1 MHMLRRDS
9 MLESHV
15 MKRTWL
21 RTLSITG
28 CLFAFSLPAHA
39 VCTGAATPAALDEFK
54 KDPGGWIVANGA
66 SKDLGIRALAVAATA
81 VNVNDP
87 DYGKGLGTML
97 GQASSDQGRAIG
109 TAISGLERSCSDP
122 KDPADI
128 ADKRYIS
135 LNILPNLLS
144 NLSANV
150 AYGEGSGP
158 ETTSTGGPGGGGGAG
173 TGPVDS
179 QLPTGGSNGG
189 AVNDASTST
198 ATEGDPI
205 SVLSVGGVGST
216 FLGETTDATVS
227 TVAGGTGSGP
237 VSRNSADQ

>member
-1 MHMLRRDS
+1 MKSACPDRV
-9 MLESHV
+9 LERNL
-15 MKRTWL
+15 MNRTWL
-21 RTLSITG
+21 RTMSITG
-28 CLFAFSLPAHA
+28 CLFALSLPAHA
-39 VCTGAATPAALDEFK
+39 ICSGAATPEALDDFK
-54 KDPGGWIVANGA
+54 KYPGGWIAVNGT
-66 SKDLGIRALAVAATA
+66 SSDLGIRALALAATA

-87 DYGKGLGTML
+87 DYGKGLGVML
-97 GQASSDQGRAIG
+97 GQASSDQGRTIG

-158 ETTSTGGPGGGGGAG
+158 ETTSTGAPGGGGAG

-179 QLPTGGSNGG
+179 ELPTGGSNGG
-189 AVNDASTST
+189 SVNDASTST
-198 ATEGDPI
+198 PTTGDPI
-205 SVLSVGGVGST
+205 SVLSAGAVGST
-216 FLGETTDATVS
+216 FLGETTAATVS
-227 TVAGGTGSGP
+227 TLAEGTGSGP
-237 VSRNSADQ
+237 ASRNSTDQ

>member
-1 MHMLRRDS
+1 
-9 MLESHV
+9 

-21 RTLSITG
+21 QTLSITG
-28 CLFAFSLPAHA
+28 CVCAFSLPAHA
-39 VCTGAATPAALDEFK
+39 ICTGAATPAALEAFE
-54 KDPGGWIVANGA
+54 KDPGGWIMANGA
-66 SKDLGIRALAVAATA
+66 SQDLGIRALAVAATA
-81 VNVNDP
+81 VNRNDP

-97 GQASSDQGRAIG
+97 GQASSDQGRVIG
-109 TAISGLERSCSDP
+109 TAISGLERSCTDP

-173 TGPVDS
+173 TGPVGS
-179 QLPTGGSNGG
+179 ELPTGGSNGG
-189 AVNDASTST
+189 SVNDASTST
-198 ATEGDPI
+198 PTNGDPI
-205 SVLSVGGVGST
+205 SVLGAGAVGST
-216 FLGETTDATVS
+216 FLGETTAATVS
-227 TVAGGTGSGP
+227 TLAEGTGSGP